1 MKLIRNAHIWIDNGF
16 SKDKMAI
23 LLDNE
28 LIKEIIKEP
37 IDFNIDHVESI
48 DLNGAYVY
56 PGFIDTHT
64 HSFEGGLYSLGV
76 DLSEVKCIDDVLM
89 LLDAKYRHTPA
100 DEVIFAWQFDE
111 NAIIEKR
118 FPTMSE
124 LDSVVPSKSI
134 VLRRVDG
141 HSCILNSYARKLL
154 SGVPAGIEILRAEAN
169 DNAVHH
175 FHNSVREEAVLNAYH
190 QAADIAMHGGFTG
203 IHTMVGDANQSI
215 GHYSLIDSNISKF
228 KISFTLYPQSFN
240 IRAALDAGAS
250 RIGGCILADGSI
262 GSHTAALSRP
272 YEGTACMGSLY
283 HDDSYWYNFLS
294 EAHKNNLQV
303 GVHCIGDKAIAQI
316 NSVYN
321 KLKEDDYKDLRHQL
335 IHCEITDDNLV
346 GCIANSGAVPVM
358 QPSFD
363 LLWGGDNGFY
373 SRQLGLERARNMN
386 RFSTFNH
393 NNVRVTG
400 SSDWYITPLNVV
412 QSIRAAMLH
421 NNETERLTHAEA
433 VSLYTRNAAW
443 LSHEESYL
451 GIIAKGYRADFSIL
465 DNPIDDLTT
474 IPGIKMII
482 SKGNTVYAAN

>member
-1 MKLIRNAHIWIDNGF
+1 MKLIRNAHLWLNNGF
-16 SKDKMAI
+16 SQNKMAI
-23 LLDNE
+23 LIDNE
-28 LIKEIIKEP
+28 IIQDIIEEP
-37 IDFNIDHVESI
+37 INFMIDNVESI
-48 DLNGAYVY
+48 DMNGAYVY

-76 DLSEVKCIDDVLM
+76 DLSEVKCIDDVLV
-89 LLDAKYRHTPA
+89 LLDAKYQHTSA

-111 NAIIEKR
+111 NAITEKR

-141 HSCILNSYARKLL
+141 HSCILNSYARKIV

-169 DNAVHH
+169 DYAVHH
-175 FHNSVREEAVLNAYH
+175 FHNSVREDVVLNAYH
-190 QAADIAMHGGFTG
+190 QAADIAMRGGFTG

-215 GHYSLIDSNISKF
+215 GHYSLIDNNISKF

-240 IRAALDAGAS
+240 IRAALNAGAT

-262 GSHTAALSRP
+262 GSHTAALSQP
-272 YEGTACMGSLY
+272 YEGTVCMGSLY
-283 HDDSYWYNFLS
+283 HDDSFWHKFIS

-316 NSVYN
+316 NSVFN
-321 KLKEDDYKDLRHQL
+321 KLKEEDYRDLRHQL

-346 GCIANSGAVPVM
+346 ASIANSGAVPVM

-373 SRQLGLERARNMN
+373 SRQLGLDRARNMN
-386 RFSTFNH
+386 RFGTFYC

-400 SSDWYITPLNVV
+400 SSDWYITPLNIV

-421 NNETERLTHAEA
+421 KNEAERLTHAEA
-433 VSLYTRNAAW
+433 VDLYTRNAAW
-443 LSHEESYL
+443 LSHEESIL

-465 DNPIDDLTT
+465 DNPIDDLSTN
-474 IPGIKMII
+474 PEVKMII
-482 SKGNTVYAAN
+482 SKGDIVYAAN